1 MSWLKN
7 LLGGPA
13 APQISAHE
21 VPQRQ
26 KEGALLVDV
35 RELHEWRSGHAP
47 NAKHIPLGQLSQHLS
62 ALPREREILF
72 ICRSGNRSGQATAL
86 ARSAGLPATNVSGGM
101 IAWSAAGLPVQ
112 RG

>member
-1 MSWLKN
+1 MRWLSN

-13 APQISAHE
+13 VPQISPRD

-26 KEGALLVDV
+26 QEGVLLVDV
-35 RELHEWRSGHAP
+35 REPHEWQSGHAP
-47 NAKHIPLGQLSQHLS
+47 NAKHIPLGQLSQHLPT
-62 ALPREREILF
+62 LPRERELLF

-101 IAWSAAGLPVQ
+101 IAWTSAGLPVQ